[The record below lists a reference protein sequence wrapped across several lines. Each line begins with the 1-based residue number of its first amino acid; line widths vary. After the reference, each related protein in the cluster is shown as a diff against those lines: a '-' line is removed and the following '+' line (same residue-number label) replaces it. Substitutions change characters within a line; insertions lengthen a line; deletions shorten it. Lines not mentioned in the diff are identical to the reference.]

1 MPIEI
6 IELAVRAKVNEQPN
20 AQASRASNNN
30 ANSAQSNDNDPNMVQ
45 VKKSVEAIL
54 DVLKRKNER

>member
-6 IELAVRAKVNEQPN
+6 FELAIRAKVNEQPN
-20 AQASRASNNN
+20 AQASKGANNN
-30 ANSAQSNDNDPNMVQ
+30 ANSAQSNDNDPNTAQ
-45 VKKSVEAIL
+45 IKKSVEAIL